1 MRPLIFSFS
10 FFAASR
16 LLLLMLLRLVVRP
29 DNVCTSYDVFSGA
42 ALNYYRNNWCLSLRA
57 FFPHSP
63 SKSGTF
69 PGTALTGDR
78 SPKTGTV
85 PGNRGRLVT
94 LSTTEHCSLAD
105 CLLMYT
111 KLMQS

>member
-16 LLLLMLLRLVVRP
+16 LLLLTLLRLVVRP
-29 DNVCTSYDVFSGA
+29 DNVCTSYDVFSGD
-42 ALNYYRNNWCLSLRA
+42 ALNDYRNNWCLSLRA
-57 FFPHSP
+57 FFPHSV

-78 SPKTGTV
+78 SPKKGTV

-94 LSTTEHCSLAD
+94 LT
-105 CLLMYT
+105 
-111 KLMQS
+111 